1 MTKKRYERTEP
12 VLLDVSESPERLDD
26 LIKSH
31 NVVISLLPWTL
42 HPVVAKKCIAN
53 KTGTYLIHL
62 DYITLNLSLQI
73 FSLLTDMVTASY
85 CTPAM
90 QDLHKDALEAGI
102 TIVNEVSIYS
112 QVSIKPTSLLNS
124 TEYC

>member
-1 MTKKRYERTEP
+1 MLNRDFRLRCKIKFTGNIKLWNYNTILLTCQKKRYERTEP

-53 KTGTYLIHL
+53 KTGTYLIHV
-62 DYITLNLSLQI
+62 DY
-73 FSLLTDMVTASY
+73 
-85 CTPAM
+85 
-90 QDLHKDALEAGI
+90 
-102 TIVNEVSIYS
+102 
-112 QVSIKPTSLLNS
+112 
-124 TEYC
+124 

>member
-1 MTKKRYERTEP
+1 
-12 VLLDVSESPERLDD
+12 
-26 LIKSH
+26 
-31 NVVISLLPWTL
+31 
-42 HPVVAKKCIAN
+42 
-53 KTGTYLIHL
+53 
-62 DYITLNLSLQI
+62 
-73 FSLLTDMVTASY
+73 MVTASY

-112 QVSIKPTSLLNS
+112 QVSIKPASSLNS

>member
-1 MTKKRYERTEP
+1 M
-12 VLLDVSESPERLDD
+12 
-26 LIKSH
+26 
-31 NVVISLLPWTL
+31 
-42 HPVVAKKCIAN
+42 AKKCIAN

-62 DYITLNLSLQI
+62 DYITLNLLLQI

-102 TIVNEVSIYS
+102 TIVNEVSNRYHS
-112 QVSIKPTSLLNS
+112 RFFVQVRHETMYAGIENHRFFTTS
-124 TEYC
+124 YQDY

>member
-1 MTKKRYERTEP
+1 M
-12 VLLDVSESPERLDD
+12 
-26 LIKSH
+26 
-31 NVVISLLPWTL
+31 
-42 HPVVAKKCIAN
+42 AKKCIAN

-62 DYITLNLSLQI
+62 DYITLNLLLQI

-102 TIVNEVSIYS
+102 TIVNEVSIYCCVHVNFRKS
-112 QVSIKPTSLLNS
+112 LTSEATPSATQFFKRAYKISHFPGL
-124 TEYC
+124 

>member
-1 MTKKRYERTEP
+1 M
-12 VLLDVSESPERLDD
+12 
-26 LIKSH
+26 
-31 NVVISLLPWTL
+31 
-42 HPVVAKKCIAN
+42 AKKCIAN

-112 QVSIKPTSLLNS
+112 QASIKRASSLNNKN
-124 TEYC
+124 YC